1 MVDLFDFATQE
12 NNDNTDDGKLIYS
25 VTQINTEIKAI
36 LEDSYPVVW
45 ISGEISSFKTYSS
58 GHMYFNLKD
67 ENSQISAVMFSGYNQ
82 KLKFVPKD
90 GMQVVVYG
98 KITTYLQRGTYQVQV
113 TFMKEQ
119 GIGTLQEK
127 FEKLKEKLLKEGL
140 FDETHKKQIPYL
152 VNKIGIVTSKDG
164 AALHDIL
171 SVLDRRFSNIEV
183 LIYPVRVQGETAKD
197 EIVKAIEYL
206 NKSHKELD
214 VLLVG
219 RGGGS
224 LEDLWAFNEETV
236 ARAIYNSK
244 IPVIS
249 CVGHEVDFTIA
260 DFVADLRA
268 ATPSVAAELVAK
280 NRADIE
286 DKIKIYKNS
295 LISKIESILNFYE
308 EKINYFKNCR
318 ALSKPHLIYEDK
330 LQYIDELREKMKFYI
345 QSIIENKNHNLQLKI
360 QELNSLSPIKI
371 YENKFNQIRDL
382 KEKIEFYMQNII
394 ENKSYNL
401 QLKMQK
407 LDLLSPL
414 KILKRGYSA
423 CFDENGQIIK
433 TTKQIKI
440 NDIINVKL
448 SDGDI
453 KTKVLEENK

>member
-12 NNDNTDDGKLIYS
+12 ENDNENNDNGKLVYS
-25 VTQINTEIKAI
+25 VTQINNEIKTI
-36 LEDSYPVVW
+36 LEDSYPSVW
-45 ISGEISSFKTYSS
+45 ICGEISSFKTYSS

-67 ENSQISAVMFSGYNQ
+67 ENSQISAVMFSFHNQ

-113 TFMKEQ
+113 VFMKEQ
-119 GIGTLQEK
+119 GLGTLQEK

-140 FDETHKKQIPYL
+140 FDESHKKQIPYL
-152 VNKIGIVTSKDG
+152 VNKIGVVTSKDG

-183 LIYPVRVQGETAKD
+183 LIYPVRVQGETAKN

-206 NKSHKELD
+206 NKNHKELD

-224 LEDLWAFNEETV
+224 LEDLWAFNEEIV
-236 ARAIYNSK
+236 ARAIYASK
-244 IPVIS
+244 IPIIS

-286 DKIKIYKNS
+286 EKIQMCKSS
-295 LISKIESILNFYE
+295 LLSKIESVVKIYE

-330 LQYIDELREKMKFYI
+330 IQYIDDLKEKIKLYMNN
-345 QSIIENKNHNLQLKI
+345 IIENKSHNLQLKI
-360 QELNSLSPIKI
+360 
-371 YENKFNQIRDL
+371 
-382 KEKIEFYMQNII
+382 
-394 ENKSYNL
+394 
-401 QLKMQK
+401 QK

-414 KILKRGYSA
+414 KILQRGYSV
-423 CFDENGQIIK
+423 CFNEQGQPIK
-433 TTKQIKI
+433 SKKQIKV
-440 NDIINVKL
+440 NDLINVKL
-448 SDGDI
+448 SDGNI
-453 KTKVLEENK
+453 KTKVVEDTK

>member
-1 MVDLFDFATQE
+1 MVDLFDFAEQE
-12 NNDNTDDGKLIYS
+12 NNENINDDKLIYS
-25 VTQINTEIKAI
+25 VTQINNEIKTI
-36 LEDSYPVVW
+36 LEDSYPSVW
-45 ISGEISSFKTYSS
+45 ICGEISSFKTYSS

-67 ENSQISAVMFSGYNQ
+67 ETSQISAVMFAGYN
-82 KLKFVPKD
+82 KNLKFVPKD
-90 GMQVVVYG
+90 GIQVVVYG

-119 GIGTLQEK
+119 GLGTLQDK

-140 FDETHKKQIPYL
+140 FDESHKKQIPYL

-171 SVLDRRFSNIEV
+171 SVLERRFSTVEV
-183 LIYPVRVQGETAKD
+183 LIYPVRVQGETAKN

-206 NKSHKELD
+206 NENHKELD

-224 LEDLWAFNEETV
+224 LEDLWAFNEEIV
-236 ARAIYNSK
+236 ARAIYNST

-280 NRADIE
+280 NRTDIE
-286 DKIKIYKNS
+286 EKIQTYKS
-295 LISKIESILNFYE
+295 FLISKIENVIDIYE
-308 EKINYFKNCR
+308 EKVNYFKNCR

-330 LQYIDELREKMKFYI
+330 IQYIDDLREKIALYI
-345 QSIIENKNHNLQLKI
+345 QNVVENKSHNLQLKK
-360 QELNSLSPIKI
+360 QKLDSLSPVKI
-371 YENKFNQIRDL
+371 YENKLNQVVDL
-382 KEKIEFYMQNII
+382 REKIKLYMQNII
-394 ENKSYNL
+394 ENKNYNL
-401 QLKMQK
+401 QLKIQK

-423 CFDENGQIIK
+423 CFNEAGQIIK
-433 TTKQIKI
+433 TKKQVKI
-440 NDIINVKL
+440 NDIIKVKL
-448 SDGDI
+448 SDGNI
-453 KTKVLEENK
+453 KTKVLEETK